1 VFRVDGKLSIDE
13 VNELLDVELPDEEW
27 DTVGGLMLGLLGSI
41 PDEGEEVS
49 FRNLRFTAERV
60 DGRRI
65 SKVLITHDRGTGGA
79 SRMSAPAER
88 VDELLAAARDA
99 MERGSYAPYSN
110 FNVGAAVLAEGDVFA
125 GANVENASY
134 PMSVCAE
141 RNAVAAAVNAGKR
154 SIDAV
159 AVVTRAGEP
168 TPPCGGCRQVLNEFG
183 PDMTVTVESGTG
195 ERAEW
200 RLTEIL
206 PHAFGPP
213 NLGK

>member
-1 VFRVDGKLSIDE
+1 
-13 VNELLDVELPDEEW
+13 
-27 DTVGGLMLGLLGSI
+27 
-41 PDEGEEVS
+41 
-49 FRNLRFTAERV
+49 
-60 DGRRI
+60 
-65 SKVLITHDRGTGGA
+65 
-79 SRMSAPAER
+79 
-88 VDELLAAARDA
+88 

-110 FNVGAAVLAEGDVFA
+110 FNVGAAVLAEDEVFA

-141 RNAVAAAVNAGKR
+141 RNAVAAAVNSGKR

-159 AVVTRAGEP
+159 AVVTRADEL

-195 ERAEW
+195 ERAAW

-206 PHAFGPP
+206 PHAFGPS

>member
-1 VFRVDGKLSIDE
+1 
-13 VNELLDVELPDEEW
+13 
-27 DTVGGLMLGLLGSI
+27 
-41 PDEGEEVS
+41 
-49 FRNLRFTAERV
+49 
-60 DGRRI
+60 
-65 SKVLITHDRGTGGA
+65 
-79 SRMSAPAER
+79 MSAPIER
-88 VDELLAAARDA
+88 VDELLAAAREA

-110 FNVGAAVLAEGDVFA
+110 FNVGAAVLAEGEVFA

-159 AVVTRAGEP
+159 AVVTRADEP

-183 PDMTVTVESGTG
+183 PDMTVTVESATG
-195 ERAEW
+195 ERAVW
-200 RLTEIL
+200 RLTEVL
-206 PHAFGPP
+206 PHAFGPS

>member
-1 VFRVDGKLSIDE
+1 
-13 VNELLDVELPDEEW
+13 
-27 DTVGGLMLGLLGSI
+27 
-41 PDEGEEVS
+41 
-49 FRNLRFTAERV
+49 
-60 DGRRI
+60 
-65 SKVLITHDRGTGGA
+65 
-79 SRMSAPAER
+79 MSAPTER

-110 FNVGAAVLAEGDVFA
+110 FNVGAAVLAEGEVFA

-159 AVVTRAGEP
+159 AVVTRSDEP

-183 PDMTVTVESGTG
+183 PQMLVTVESARSKRET
-195 ERAEW
+195 W
-200 RLTEIL
+200 TLPEIL
-206 PHAFGPP
+206 PHAFGPA